1 MGVKYAPIMLSSFY
15 QVWVVIPLSR
25 SLLLSELPS
34 AFGEPAATR

>member
-25 SLLLSELPS
+25 SSLLS
-34 AFGEPAATR
+34 G